1 MTPLAP
7 VRFEDL
13 AVGTEIP
20 SLAKVVTREDILA
33 YAEASGDD
41 NPLHQDDQAAI
52 AAGFPG
58 IIAHGM
64 FTMAHLAS
72 CVVRWVGDPAALK
85 RLRAAFRAPVYMG
98 ETIVAG
104 GRVRSLDPSTRTAL
118 LDVWVTVERG
128 GTTEWPIKRS
138 EAEIRL
144 G

>member
-1 MTPLAP
+1 VTPAL
-7 VRFEDL
+7 RFEDL

-20 SLAKVVTREDILA
+20 ALAKVVTRGDILA
-33 YAEASGDD
+33 YAEASGDH
-41 NPLHQDDQAAI
+41 NPLHQDDPAAI

-72 CVVRWVGDPAALK
+72 CLVRWVGDPAALK

-104 GRVRSLDPSTRTAL
+104 GRVRSLDPSMHTAL

>member
-1 MTPLAP
+1 VTPTAP

-20 SLAKVVTREDILA
+20 SLAKVVTRQDILA
-33 YAEASGDD
+33 YAEASGDH
-41 NPLHQDDQAAI
+41 NPLHQDDPSAM

-58 IIAHGM
+58 IIGHGM

-72 CVVRWVGDPAALK
+72 CLVRWTGDPAALK
-85 RLRAAFRAPVYMG
+85 RLRTAFRAPVYMG

-104 GRVRSLDPSTRTAL
+104 GRVRSLDPSTHTAL
-118 LDVWVTVERG
+118 LEVWVTVERG
-128 GTTEWPIKRS
+128 GVTEWPIKRS

>member
-1 MTPLAP
+1 MTSAP

-33 YAEASGDD
+33 YAEASGDH
-41 NPLHQDDQAAI
+41 NPLHQDDEAAI

-58 IIAHGM
+58 IITHGM

-72 CVVRWVGDPAALK
+72 CLVRWAGDPAALK

-104 GRVRSLDPSTRTAL
+104 GRVKSLDPSTRTAL

-128 GTTEWPIKRS
+128 GMTEWPIKRS

>member
-1 MTPLAP
+1 MRGR

-20 SLAKVVTREDILA
+20 PLAKIVTRDDIIA

-52 AAGFPG
+52 AAGFSG

-72 CVVRWVGDPAALK
+72 CLVRWTEDPASLK

-104 GRVRSLDPSTRTAL
+104 GRVKALDPSTRTAL
-118 LDVWVTVERG
+118 LDVWVTVERD